1 MWHNTLVVDLLFYK
15 LLICRLIVTYFVKLR
30 LHQIAPLLFKI
41 FRGGGGGG
49 GGGRTSPDP
58 PSTSVNQHHNRADF
72 SPGM

>member
-15 LLICRLIVTYFVKLR
+15 LLICRTRVTYFVKLR

-41 FRGGGGGG
+41 FRGGGGG
-49 GGGRTSPDP
+49 RMPPDP
-58 PSTSVNQHHNRADF
+58 PSTSVNQHHNMANY